1 MKKITLYTTI
11 TFILLLIAGLGA
23 NAQNSIDNTGGALKN
38 SGIIRVKNGQV
49 KSFPDTLGG
58 RVEFL
63 QKVESSQQV
72 IPNIVFNQLVI
83 GNQAKKIVHDLRD
96 ANNLIKP
103 LVVLDSLIVIDS
115 AHLTTR
121 WIGYEPEDVQ
131 AKSTVKNNAKYTG
144 PRYIILNAENKP
156 QDLMGNGSFSKL
168 MIDNPYGVNV
178 ISGGFLIDEEL
189 KLNRGE
195 LRNTQ
200 ENNFTMKDTS
210 LIVRNVGASLAVE
223 PQFEASV
230 NIRYIGTGD
239 LVTGP
244 ETPSNKTVL
253 KDLYVQNTGETEL
266 SRNITVNDSLFVGA
280 VVNTLDDTL
289 SLTSTKNPVFAEYND
304 AAEIAGN
311 FERTNLVIG
320 DTILLNNHHTW
331 LLFANQSDMAGITRL
346 VSTVRPLTYQ
356 PYPGGDEKVQRIINL
371 QGFDLSNNPIDQG
384 MAASFGFGW
393 RHLQAAQFHETGNLP
408 VPELLLQLWIGNN
421 WFDFDS
427 EEPTIDFA
435 TNWAYSDVK
444 SISQFGEFAIG
455 LPGMISIILNAR
467 MYLEGAYLKGS
478 QGRMHTELNN
488 RGLLAQTNYDA
499 YPINLDTKFDPTLI
513 TQIPDSA
520 VDFVV
525 LEFRKQRNEQ
535 ASFYKTVYLHPDGRL
550 FDIHGDSNIRITRQ
564 DGIDSGGGNYHLVI
578 RHRNHSPIITAE
590 PLAIFPQNNSFLYDF
605 SQPGL
610 IEGTSASLK
619 IVEVNDLGEIIY
631 ALKGGFLNED
641 VSLMNGIFNV
651 TQIYT
656 MNYDHEGSWIGF
668 TKYGFFNADYNMDG
682 LINTRDFNISW
693 NNRRQ

>member
-1 MKKITLYTTI
+1 MNKITKYITI
-11 TFILLLIAGLGA
+11 TIILLLIAGLGA
-23 NAQNSIDNTGGALKN
+23 NAQNSLDNTGGDIKN
-38 SGIIRVKNGQV
+38 SGTIRVKNGQV
-49 KSFPDTLGG
+49 KSLPDTLGG

-63 QKVESSQQV
+63 QKVASSQQIV
-72 IPNIVFNQLVI
+72 PNIVYFQLVI
-83 GNQAKKIVHDLRD
+83 ANQAKKIVHDLRD
-96 ANNLIKP
+96 ANNVIKP
-103 LVVLDSLIVIDS
+103 LVILDSLIVVDS
-115 AHLTTR
+115 AHFTTR
-121 WIGYEPEDVQ
+121 WIGYEPEDVH
-131 AKSTVKNNAKYTG
+131 AKSTVKNNAKYSG

-178 ISGGFLIDEEL
+178 VSGGFLIDEEL

-195 LRNTQ
+195 LRNSQ
-200 ENNFTMKDTS
+200 ENNFTMMDTT

-244 ETPSNKTVL
+244 ETPSDETVL
-253 KDLYVQNTGETEL
+253 KDLYVQNTGVTEL
-266 SRNITVNDSLFVGA
+266 SRNVTVNDSLFVGA
-280 VVNTLDDTL
+280 TVNTLDDTL
-289 SLTSTKNPVFAEYND
+289 TFTSDINPVYAQYND

-311 FERTNLVIG
+311 FERTTLVIG

-331 LLFANQSDMAGITRL
+331 LLFANQTDMAGITRI

-356 PYPGGDEKVQRIINL
+356 PYPGGDDKVQRIINL
-371 QGFDLSNNPIDQG
+371 QGFDESNNPIDQG

-393 RHLQAAQFHETGNLP
+393 RHLQAAPFHETGNLP

-427 EEPTIDFA
+427 NEPTIDFA
-435 TNWAYSDVK
+435 TNWAYSDVQ

-467 MYLEGAYLKGS
+467 MYLEGAYLKGN

-520 VDFVV
+520 VDFIV
-525 LEFRKQRNEQ
+525 LEFRKQRNDQ
-535 ASFYKTVYLHPDGRL
+535 ASFYKTVYLNTDGRL
-550 FDIHGDSNIRITRQ
+550 FEIHGDSNIRITRQ
-564 DGIDSGGGNYHLVI
+564 DGIDSGGGNYHIVI

-610 IEGTSASLK
+610 IEGSEASLK
-619 IVEVNDLGEIIY
+619 IVEINDLGQRIY

-641 VSLMNGIFNV
+641 VALMSGIFNV
-651 TQIYT
+651 TQNYT